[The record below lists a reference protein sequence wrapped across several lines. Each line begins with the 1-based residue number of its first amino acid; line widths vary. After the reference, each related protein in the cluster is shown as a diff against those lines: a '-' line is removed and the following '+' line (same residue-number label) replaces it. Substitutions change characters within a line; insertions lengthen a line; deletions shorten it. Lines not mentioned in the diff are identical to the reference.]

1 MEVIILQDYLR
12 CGGTEK
18 QSIFFNKFFNENKF
32 NSSIVVFR
40 PGGILEKN
48 EKIKNFY
55 ILQKKDFYFDWFC
68 PGLINTIKK
77 LNPKI
82 VLCMGTVANNYGF
95 LIKWFFPNIKIITT
109 VRTGKSLSWL
119 YKKSLHK
126 SDKII
131 VNCKWWKNELINN
144 GFKEDKIYVH
154 YNPILIPNNENI
166 IKYDKIKKSEDF
178 IFICVQSFR
187 KGKQHE
193 KLIKNF
199 YNIPKT
205 LKWKL
210 WLLGDGENKI
220 ICEKIVKKLNLEDK
234 IIFWGYQSNTFDFY
248 KKANAAV
255 TFSKED
261 SFPNFIIEAQ
271 INSLP
276 IIALNTKG
284 TPEAFIPNKSGF
296 LIEEKNKEDF
306 INYCSFLIK
315 NPNIA
320 IKMGKKGCKYVKE
333 NFDFNKQGIKLLNFF
348 KKFSL

>member
-40 PGGILEKN
+40 PGGILEKY
-48 EKIKNFY
+48 EKIKNHY
-55 ILQKKDFYFDWFC
+55 ILQKKDFYFDWYC
-68 PGLINTIKK
+68 PGLINIIKK

-82 VLCMGTVANNYGF
+82 ILCMGTVANNYAF
-95 LIKWFFPNIKIITT
+95 FIKYFFPNIKIITT

-119 YKKSLHK
+119 YKKSLIK

-131 VNCKWWKNELINN
+131 VNCKWWKDELINN
-144 GFKEDKIYVH
+144 GFEETKIIVH
-154 YNPILIPNNENI
+154 YNPILIPNNKNI
-166 IKYDKIKKSEDF
+166 IKYNKENQSEEF
-178 IFICVQSFR
+178 IFICVQNFR
-187 KGKQHE
+187 KGKQHIE
-193 KLIKNF
+193 LIKNF
-199 YNIPKT
+199 NNIPKT

-210 WLLGDGENKI
+210 WLLGDGENKALSQ
-220 ICEKIVKKLNLEDK
+220 KIVKKLNLEEK
-234 IIFWGYQSNTFDFY
+234 IIFLGYKNNTFDFY
-248 KKANAAV
+248 KKAHAAV

-271 INSLP
+271 INHLP

-284 TPEAFIPNKSGF
+284 TPEAFIPNQSGF
-296 LIEEKNKEDF
+296 LIEKTNKKDF
-306 INYCSFLIK
+306 INYCIFLIK

-320 IKMGKKGCKYVKE
+320 IKMGQKGYEYVKE
-333 NFDFNKQGIKLLNFF
+333 NFDLNKQGIKLLNYL
-348 KKFSL
+348 KQL